1 MILDRVVGASLE
13 HLSDLGPLV
22 VDDAVH
28 QEQDPLFLLVPV
40 DLLDAR
46 VEVVVPALAALLAHS
61 AVQVLRD
68 EGPLLRPVGHH
79 KLEDTPVFLRCPG
92 SLDIEWLT
100 LATHS
105 LLWKKACGG
114 LRGRLARTAALL
126 LLGCRGAISCLLA
139 RLVLYGVNWSFHQRI
154 SAQIKCLFCF

>member
-1 MILDRVVGASLE
+1 MSVPERRGTVKVRLEGPLHVWQLALHAGVPVILDRVVCASLE
-13 HLSDLGPLV
+13 HLSDFCPLV

-46 VEVVVPALAALLAHS
+46 VEVVVPALAALLANS

-68 EGPLLRPVGHH
+68 EGPLLWSVGHNQ
-79 KLEDTPVFLRCPG
+79 LEDSPVFLRRPG
-92 SLDIEWLT
+92 SLDVEWLT

-105 LLWKKACGG
+105 LLWE
-114 LRGRLARTAALL
+114 
-126 LLGCRGAISCLLA
+126 
-139 RLVLYGVNWSFHQRI
+139 
-154 SAQIKCLFCF
+154 

>member
-61 AVQVLRD
+61 AVQMLRD

-79 KLEDTPVFLRCPG
+79 ELEDTPVLLRRPG

-100 LATHS
+100 FAAHS
-105 LLWKKACGG
+105 LLWE
-114 LRGRLARTAALL
+114 
-126 LLGCRGAISCLLA
+126 
-139 RLVLYGVNWSFHQRI
+139 
-154 SAQIKCLFCF
+154 